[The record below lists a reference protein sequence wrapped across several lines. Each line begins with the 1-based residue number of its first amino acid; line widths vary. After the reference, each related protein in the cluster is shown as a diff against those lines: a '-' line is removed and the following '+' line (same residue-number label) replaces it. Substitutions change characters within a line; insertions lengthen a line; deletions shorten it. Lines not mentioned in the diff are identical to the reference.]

1 MRGFFMLNIRKHKIR
16 LIVAIFLWSILL
28 VVLALEPDTAVNAC
42 LPKHVLRDLAHSAA
56 YGMLA
61 VLCYLYFHF
70 KRHVLSHRMTE
81 RSIFICS
88 FLIASGW
95 GIFTEILQYFS
106 PTRHAEFSD
115 IFYDMAG
122 AFVGIVFFILTKK
135 KLKTFFL
142 PLIPKAS

>member
-1 MRGFFMLNIRKHKIR
+1 MLNIRKHKIR
-16 LIVAIFLWSILL
+16 LIVAIILWAILL
-28 VVLALEPDTAVNAC
+28 VVLALEPDTAVKTC
-42 LPKHVLRDLAHSAA
+42 LPKHILRDLAHSVA

-70 KRHVLSHRMTE
+70 KRNVLSHRMTE
-81 RSIFICS
+81 GSIFLCS

-95 GIFTEILQYFS
+95 GIFTEILQYYS
-106 PTRHAEFSD
+106 PTRRAEFSD
-115 IFYDMAG
+115 VLYDMAG

-142 PLIPKAS
+142 PLISKVS